1 VDSGILISEALEQMS
16 TELVDL
22 SNALARE
29 TDRAAASLVAVHTE
43 SRGSSSGVV
52 WRSGVIVTAEH
63 ALRRDEEIH
72 VTLPDGR
79 VVPATLAGRDAS
91 TDMAVLKCA
100 EAVSPVAEFAE
111 ASTIKPGSLALVVG
125 RTRAS
130 GPVAAFAV
138 VSLVAGERRTWVGA
152 AITPY
157 IRLDVGLQPTAVG
170 GAVIDAGGRAIGIA
184 TPRFARFGAI
194 AVPAATVNRVV
205 DALLRAGHIPHG
217 YLGVGLHPVRIPEA
231 LRQSL
236 KRDEKTAAIVVEVEP
251 DSPAH
256 KAGIM
261 IGDLFL
267 SFGPH
272 PIAHVEDVHAQLAA
286 DAIGKSVAVKFA
298 RGGAAQE
305 ATIVIGER
313 PRGGK

>member
-1 VDSGILISEALEQMS
+1 MS

-130 GPVAAFAV
+130 GPVAAFGV